1 MIRVLLFS
9 IFFGTMLISCMD
21 IDEDVLP
28 VVGIY
33 RAHVV
38 GVSGPFDLI
47 VSTDRGDDVIM
58 ESKFDG
64 FDWYTLKADLDNANE
79 RVIDIDINNQIISQ
93 GTFVKGQGFFRDGT
107 IELRYTIDFSDGEK
121 VNFKLVG
128 TKN

>member
-1 MIRVLLFS
+1 MTRALLFS
-9 IFFGTMLISCMD
+9 IFLGPMLTSCMD
-21 IDEDVLP
+21 IDKDVLP

-47 VSTDRGDDVIM
+47 VSTDRGDDVIL

-64 FDWYTLKADLDNANE
+64 FDWYTLKADLDNATE
-79 RVIDIDINNQIISQ
+79 RVIDIDINNQNISQ
-93 GTFVKGQGFFRDGT
+93 GTFVKGEGFFRDGT
-107 IELRYTIDFSDGEK
+107 IELRYTIDFGDGDK

-128 TKN
+128 AKN